1 MGAALLMTRPSEY
14 STWKAEME
22 RVSARYPSG
31 APWSLN
37 HEPTEKSWKTY
48 AEVFGVGV
56 LFFGGVIGL
65 AGRLA
70 GWW

>member
-1 MGAALLMTRPSEY
+1 MTRPSEY

-37 HEPTEKSWKTY
+37 HEPTRKSLSFADVITL
-48 AEVFGVGV
+48 AAVVVFVAGV
-56 LFFGGVIGL
+56 LAWL
-65 AGRLA
+65 M
-70 GWW
+70 